1 MRKAMRLLRV
11 RLAVLTIGL
20 GLPATVEAQ
29 SYTNSYGIWG
39 YTINPNA
46 TITITGYTGPGGA
59 VTIPSEIYNLPVTS
73 IGDRAFDYCIGLT
86 SVTIPNSVASI
97 GEDAFR
103 NCASLTSVTIP
114 DSVTSIEEEAFESCG
129 SLTSVTIPDSVTS
142 IGEEAFFFCTSL
154 ANVTIGNSVTNIA
167 DDAFQGCTS
176 LTSVTIGNSVTSIG
190 GWAFWGCPLSGI
202 TIPDSVTSIGDSAF
216 FNCTSLTSV
225 YFQGN
230 APSLGSLVFDGDNY
244 CTLYYLPGTT
254 GWEPL
259 LANRPAVL
267 WNPQVQPGSLGV
279 RTNQFGLN
287 IIGSRNLV
295 IVIEAT
301 TSLASPTWLPLQT
314 NTLTGSPLYFSDPQ
328 WTNYPSRF
336 YRVTWP

>member
-1 MRKAMRLLRV
+1 MRLLWV
-11 RLAVLTIGL
+11 RLAVLAMGL
-20 GLPATVEAQ
+20 GLPAVVQAQ

-73 IGDRAFDYCIGLT
+73 IGDRAFEFRSGLT
-86 SVTIPNSVASI
+86 SVTIPNSVTSIGDYAFYSCFNMTTVTIGNGVTNIGDEAFNSCSSLTSVTIPDSITSI
-97 GEDAFR
+97 GEEAFFD
-103 NCASLTSVTIP
+103 CVSLTSVTIP
-114 DSVTSIEEEAFESCG
+114 DSVT
-129 SLTSVTIPDSVTS
+129 
-142 IGEEAFFFCTSL
+142 
-154 ANVTIGNSVTNIA
+154 NIA
-167 DDAFQGCTS
+167 ADAFYGCP
-176 LTSVTIGNSVTSIG
+176 LTSVTIGSGVTNIG
-190 GWAFWGCPLSGI
+190 DFAFWGCPLSSI
-202 TIPDSVTSIGDSAF
+202 TIPDSVTNIGEYAF
-216 FNCTSLTSV
+216 DYCTNLTSV

-230 APSLGSLVFDGDNY
+230 APSFGLGVFDGDNY

-267 WNPQVQPGSLGV
+267 WNPQVQRGSFGV
-279 RTNQFGLN
+279 RTNQFGFN
-287 IIGSRNLV
+287 IAGSSGLV
-295 IVIEAT
+295 VVIEGT
-301 TSLASPTWLPLQT
+301 TSLSNPTWLPLQT
-314 NTLTGSPLYFSDPQ
+314 NTVKGGSLYFTDLN